1 VVVVASGVVSS
12 VVVGAASVTALTEVI
27 CSGGGADVAGDS
39 TLKKIKQKIMRSALN
54 FSHVRAR
61 SRSFLF

>member
-27 CSGGGADVAGDS
+27 GSGADVAGDS
-39 TLKKIKQKIMRSALN
+39 TL
-54 FSHVRAR
+54 
-61 SRSFLF
+61 